1 MKRLSLV
8 FVCLSVVFCSF
19 SQKISYR
26 VSFPNAVHHEAHIQL
41 TASGIPA
48 RPAIFRMS
56 RSSPGRYATHEFGK
70 NVYDVTATDAGGKP
84 LTVKR
89 IDGDVYEVPNA
100 KGTVTV
106 SYTLYGNFADGTYAG
121 IDPESIHLNMPAAFM
136 WMKGMDEAPIDIT
149 FDIPK
154 DNKGIIATQ
163 LVPTSDPH
171 RFTAPGLQYFMDSPT
186 KIGDLIMRQWT
197 VSNPDG
203 KQFNVRIALEAN
215 ATPAQADELA
225 EKIKKVVAEARA
237 VYGEFP
243 VYDHGTYTFI
253 ASANPYVYGDGME
266 HRNSTMITSSS
277 FNVNRLPNVFS
288 HEYFHNWNVE
298 RIRPKTLEPFNFEKS
313 NMSHE
318 LWFAEGFTQ
327 YYGQLLLARAGLD
340 DERSY
345 LQTLSGLVYT
355 KQQTPGAQYY
365 SPVDASNHAVFV
377 DAAVSIDKNNYAN
390 MFSSYYTYGAAIALA
405 LDLELQTRY
414 HKNIDAYMKAMWK
427 RFGKPEV
434 PYTIPGMQE
443 TLASITDAKF
453 AGEFF
458 SRYITG
464 HEPIDY
470 AALLANAGY
479 ELKKA
484 QEGKASL
491 GLIANTNA
499 QGKVVVGNSTV
510 RGSAA
515 YEAGLDVNDELLKL
529 DNTEI
534 KSPTDV
540 TSFVQ
545 GKKPGDAVTITYRHR
560 NTDKQATAVL
570 KEQPF
575 PMLVDYKASG
585 KPVTAAMQQI
595 RDSWFTSNVK

>member
-1 MKRLSLV
+1 
-8 FVCLSVVFCSF
+8 
-19 SQKISYR
+19 
-26 VSFPNAVHHEAHIQL
+26 
-41 TASGIPA
+41 
-48 RPAIFRMS
+48 
-56 RSSPGRYATHEFGK
+56 
-70 NVYDVTATDAGGKP
+70 
-84 LTVKR
+84 
-89 IDGDVYEVPNA
+89 
-100 KGTVTV
+100 
-106 SYTLYGNFADGTYAG
+106 
-121 IDPESIHLNMPAAFM
+121 
-136 WMKGMDEAPIDIT
+136 
-149 FDIPK
+149 
-154 DNKGIIATQ
+154 
-163 LVPTSDPH
+163 
-171 RFTAPGLQYFMDSPT
+171 
-186 KIGDLIMRQWT
+186 
-197 VSNPDG
+197 
-203 KQFNVRIALEAN
+203 
-215 ATPAQADELA
+215 
-225 EKIKKVVAEARA
+225 
-237 VYGEFP
+237 
-243 VYDHGTYTFI
+243 
-253 ASANPYVYGDGME
+253 
-266 HRNSTMITSSS
+266 
-277 FNVNRLPNVFS
+277 
-288 HEYFHNWNVE
+288 
-298 RIRPKTLEPFNFEKS
+298 
-313 NMSHE
+313 
-318 LWFAEGFTQ
+318 
-327 YYGQLLLARAGLD
+327 
-340 DERSY
+340 
-345 LQTLSGLVYT
+345 
-355 KQQTPGAQYY
+355 
-365 SPVDASNHAVFV
+365 
-377 DAAVSIDKNNYAN
+377 